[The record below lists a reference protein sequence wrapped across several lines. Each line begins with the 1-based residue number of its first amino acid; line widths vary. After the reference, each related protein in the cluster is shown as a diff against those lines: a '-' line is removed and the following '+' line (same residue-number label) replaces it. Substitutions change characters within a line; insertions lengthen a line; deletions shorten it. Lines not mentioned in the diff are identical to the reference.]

1 MTEQV
6 ETKGELRMNR
16 IKEAESII
24 ERYEARQ
31 AEGNSNPEAEAKAEA
46 MAQASRAQKAIQ
58 EALEGS
64 DLKAFQTAKADYN
77 KAREL
82 IEFYENREDRF
93 IPESEYESLCTGI
106 HAEVDVINETAIK
119 KVMPLLEEMKKIKNK
134 LSEDLDRAETA
145 LYKLQ
150 NEVNEGGD
158 IEACYKAGRVPRTVE
173 KTLQDREW
181 NLLWFLLKVTE
192 QADMWDCF
200 QKYKK

>member
-46 MAQASRAQKAIQ
+46 MAEASRAQIAVQ

-64 DLKAFQTAKADYN
+64 DLKAFQKAKADYN

-93 IPESEYESLCTGI
+93 ITESEYESLCTGI
-106 HAEVDVINETAIK
+106 HAEVDAINETAIK
-119 KVMPLLEEMKKIKNK
+119 KVMALLEEMKGIKNK
-134 LSEDLDRAETA
+134 LSEDLDRANTA

-150 NEVNEGGD
+150 HDVNECRDMPAFKNGWLAKC
-158 IEACYKAGRVPRTVE
+158 EER
-173 KTLQDREW
+173 TLQDEDYS
-181 NLLWFLLKVTE
+181 LLWFLNLVME
-192 QADMWDCF
+192 RAGVWDCF

>member
-6 ETKGELRMNR
+6 ETKGELRMSR

-46 MAQASRAQKAIQ
+46 MAQASRAQIAIQ

-64 DLKAFQTAKADYN
+64 DLKAFQKAKADYN

-82 IEFYENREDRF
+82 IDFYENREDRF
-93 IPESEYESLCTGI
+93 ISESEYESLCTGI
-106 HAEVDVINETAIK
+106 HAEVDAINEIATK
-119 KVMPLLEEMKKIKNK
+119 KVMALLEEMKEIKSK
-134 LSEDLDRAETA
+134 LSEDLDRANTA

-150 NEVNEGGD
+150 YDVNEHRDLPAYEHGWSGKYGD
-158 IEACYKAGRVPRTVE
+158 
-173 KTLQDREW
+173 KTLQDKDYS
-181 NLLWFLLKVTE
+181 LLWFLMNVME
-192 QADMWDCF
+192 RAGMQDCF
-200 QKYKK
+200 QEFKK

>member
-31 AEGNSNPEAEAKAEA
+31 AEGNGNPEAEAKAEA
-46 MAQASRAQKAIQ
+46 MAQASRAQIAVQ

-64 DLKAFQTAKADYN
+64 DLKAFQKAKADYN

-82 IEFYENREDRF
+82 IDFYENREDRF
-93 IPESEYESLCTGI
+93 ISESEYESLCTGI
-106 HAEVDVINETAIK
+106 HAEVDAINETAIK
-119 KVMPLLEEMKKIKNK
+119 KIMALLEEMKEIKSK
-134 LSEDLDRAETA
+134 LSEDLDRANTA

-150 NEVNEGGD
+150 YDVNEHRDLPAYGSGWSGKYGD
-158 IEACYKAGRVPRTVE
+158 
-173 KTLQDREW
+173 KTLQDEDYS
-181 NLLWFLLKVTE
+181 LLWFLMDVME
-192 QADMWDCF
+192 RAGMQDCF